1 MINYIA
7 FVKYMDQD
15 EDFADSFFHEKTR
28 SKISRFVLT

>member
-15 EDFADSFFHEKTR
+15 EDFADSFSTR
-28 SKISRFVLT
+28 RLEAK